1 MRTNTVKAKLRAGHR
16 VVGVLITIQNAEL
29 VELFGHLGYDFAFLD
44 AQHGGITVETG
55 RELIRAA
62 ELTSMTPLVR
72 VPRNDPSVIL
82 EYLDAGA
89 GGIIVPNIV
98 SRTDGEA
105 AVRAIKYA
113 PWGARG
119 AMTGSRAAF
128 YGVTQTAAEYLRRA
142 NEETMFVPLLEDREV
157 LEVVPEVVGVEGVD
171 LVAIGPA
178 DLALSMGIPGGW
190 SDPRVQAEVDL
201 IAQAARTAGRPVMI
215 AALDPEDGRR
225 LIARGFQA
233 LIVLSGPLI
242 ASAAR
247 NFLQVL
253 RA

>member
-1 MRTNTVKAKLRAGHR
+1 MRANALKAKLRAGQR
-16 VVGVLITIQNAEL
+16 VIGVLITIQSADL

-62 ELTSMTPLVR
+62 ELTGMTPLVR

-82 EYLDAGA
+82 EYLDVGA
-89 GGIIVPNIV
+89 AGIIVPNIT
-98 SRTDGEA
+98 SRVEAEA

-113 PWGARG
+113 PEGARS

-128 YGVTQTAAEYLRRA
+128 YGVTQSAAEYLARA
-142 NEETMFVPLLEDREV
+142 NRETMFLPLLEDREV
-157 LEVVPEVVGVEGVD
+157 LDVLPEVVSVPGVD
-171 LVAIGPA
+171 AVLIGPA

-190 SDPRVQAEVDL
+190 SDPRVQAEVDR
-201 IAQAARTAGRPVMI
+201 IAEAARAAGRPAMI
-215 AALDPEDGRR
+215 VALNPEDGRQ
-225 LIARGFQA
+225 LIERGFQA
-233 LIVLSGPLI
+233 LIVISGSLI
-242 ASAAR
+242 ASAGR
-247 NFLQVL
+247 SFLQAL